1 MISQALQR
9 GMYGKNNPLA
19 SLTDENAIFSLRRG
33 FDELAGGAVVGG
45 ILGGAQI
52 GVQRALT
59 GPQKTFSDAVQEQIM
74 GNRPWSAEEAAQE
87 AAQVQAQRDA
97 QDISQAQKTPLRA

>member
-1 MISQALQR
+1 MRRPVEGKEEVVQGMISQALQR

-33 FDELAGGAVVGG
+33 FGELAGGAVVGG

-52 GVQRALT
+52 GVQRA
-59 GPQKTFSDAVQEQIM
+59 P
-74 GNRPWSAEEAAQE
+74 RP
-87 AAQVQAQRDA
+87 R
-97 QDISQAQKTPLRA
+97 